1 MFPSR
6 RIMYLL
12 LLLGY
17 AVWHPAVTHSQ
28 EVTGFKSPS
37 IHEVLRFL
45 EKSEQD
51 ISTLTQTRRLLQ
63 MNYDSLVFEI
73 DELKQS
79 GEIGFFDRMR
89 LKGLLKKSEDI
100 ANQFVKIDNLIK
112 AHEEANT
119 QKRWNLMELMEK
131 EIADST
137 KVLFARYGIAKS
149 GTRENIRALVS
160 MLTEKKAIC
169 FYKLKK
175 FTMPITDI
183 RIHRNDEAEILY
195 QKSDYLLDQIE
206 RLADYS
212 VELDRIL
219 IFLISENETKK
230 RVMRL
235 NELIQDKFNQR
246 QELMLYF
253 PDSILAFQRLPLS
266 KALVTPYDDY
276 ETLIQ
281 RLSLEKDAAVSRIDF
296 YREESVDIREIADY
310 KNKMWKK

>member
-6 RIMYLL
+6 RIICLF

-17 AVWHPAVTHSQ
+17 TVWHPAVTHTQ

-37 IHEVLRFL
+37 IHEILRFL

-51 ISTLTQTRRLLQ
+51 ISTLTQTRKLLQ

-73 DELKQS
+73 DGLKQS

-112 AHEEANT
+112 AHEQANT

-137 KVLFARYGIAKS
+137 KVLFTRYGITKS
-149 GTRENIRALVS
+149 GTRENLRTLVS
-160 MLTEKKAIC
+160 MLTEKKAIY
-169 FYKLKK
+169 FYRLKK

-219 IFLISENETKK
+219 VFLISENETIK

-235 NELIQDKFNQR
+235 NELIQDKFNKR
-246 QELMLYF
+246 QELMSYF

>member
-17 AVWHPAVTHSQ
+17 AVWHPAVTHTQ

-37 IHEVLRFL
+37 IHEILRFL

-51 ISTLTQTRRLLQ
+51 ISTLTQTRKLLQ

-73 DELKQS
+73 DGLKQS

-112 AHEEANT
+112 AHEQANT
-119 QKRWNLMELMEK
+119 QKRWNLIELMEK

-137 KVLFARYGIAKS
+137 EVLFARYGITHS

-160 MLTEKKAIC
+160 MLTEKKAIY
-169 FYKLKK
+169 FYRLKK

-219 IFLISENETKK
+219 VFLISENEIKK

-235 NELIQDKFNQR
+235 NELIQDKFNKR

-296 YREESVDIREIADY
+296 YREESVGIREIADY